1 MTTDN
6 ASSTTDESTK
16 TTAEETGTTT
26 EGTGVST
33 DGTGTST
40 EGTGTTDSG
49 ETSGEQPVQR
59 SVHEL
64 LKLGTFQGMTDAEIQ
79 SLIDYY
85 VDVAHNDEHT
95 KVVQA
100 TEIQTMNAQCAAY
113 DSLRDDANSVLKQVL
128 SAPLNLAR
136 IDESGNEV
144 SE

>member
-26 EGTGVST
+26 EGTGT
-33 DGTGTST
+33 T
-40 EGTGTTDSG
+40 ESG

-64 LKLGTFQGMTDAEIQ
+64 LKLGTFQGMTDEEIQ

-85 VDVAHNDEHT
+85 VEVAHNDEHT

-128 SAPLNLAR
+128 AAPLNLAI

-144 SE
+144 

>member
-6 ASSTTDESTK
+6 VSSTTDESTK

-26 EGTGVST
+26 DV
-33 DGTGTST
+33 T
-40 EGTGTTDSG
+40 ETTESG

-85 VDVAHNDEHT
+85 VEVAHNDEHT
-95 KVVQA
+95 KAVQA

-128 SAPLNLAR
+128 AAPLNLAI

-144 SE
+144 

>member
-26 EGTGVST
+26 DV
-33 DGTGTST
+33 T
-40 EGTGTTDSG
+40 ETTESG
-49 ETSGEQPVQR
+49 ETSGDQPVQR

-85 VDVAHNDEHT
+85 VEVAHNDEHT
-95 KVVQA
+95 KAVQA

-144 SE
+144 

>member
-16 TTAEETGTTT
+16 TTAEETGTK
-26 EGTGVST
+26 T
-33 DGTGTST
+33 D
-40 EGTGTTDSG
+40 ETGTTESG

-85 VDVAHNDEHT
+85 VEVAHNDEHT

-128 SAPLNLAR
+128 AAPLNLAI

-144 SE
+144 

>member
-16 TTAEETGTTT
+16 TTAGETGTTT
-26 EGTGVST
+26 DE
-33 DGTGTST
+33 
-40 EGTGTTDSG
+40 TGTTDSG

-85 VDVAHNDEHT
+85 VEVAHNDEHT

-128 SAPLNLAR
+128 AAPLNLAI

-144 SE
+144 

>member
-26 EGTGVST
+26 DV
-33 DGTGTST
+33 
-40 EGTGTTDSG
+40 TGTTESG

-64 LKLGTFQGMTDAEIQ
+64 LKLGTFQGMTDVEIQ

-85 VDVAHNDEHT
+85 VEVAHNDEHT
-95 KVVQA
+95 KAVQA

-128 SAPLNLAR
+128 AAPLNLAI

-144 SE
+144 

>member
-6 ASSTTDESTK
+6 AYSTTDESTK

-26 EGTGVST
+26 DV
-33 DGTGTST
+33 
-40 EGTGTTDSG
+40 TGTTESG

-85 VDVAHNDEHT
+85 VEVAHNDEHT
-95 KVVQA
+95 KAVQA

-128 SAPLNLAR
+128 SAPLKLAR

-144 SE
+144 

>member
-16 TTAEETGTTT
+16 KTAEETGTTT
-26 EGTGVST
+26 DV
-33 DGTGTST
+33 T
-40 EGTGTTDSG
+40 ETTDSG

-85 VDVAHNDEHT
+85 VEVAHNDEHT
-95 KVVQA
+95 KAVQA

-128 SAPLNLAR
+128 AAPLNLAI
-136 IDESGNEV
+136 IDESGNEG
-144 SE
+144 

>member
-26 EGTGVST
+26 DV
-33 DGTGTST
+33 T
-40 EGTGTTDSG
+40 ETTESG

-85 VDVAHNDEHT
+85 VEVAHNDEHT
-95 KVVQA
+95 KAVQA

-144 SE
+144 

>member
-16 TTAEETGTTT
+16 KTAEETGTTT
-26 EGTGVST
+26 YE
-33 DGTGTST
+33 
-40 EGTGTTDSG
+40 TGTTDSG

-85 VDVAHNDEHT
+85 VEVAHNDEHT
-95 KVVQA
+95 KAVQA

-128 SAPLNLAR
+128 AAPLNLAI

-144 SE
+144 

>member
-26 EGTGVST
+26 
-33 DGTGTST
+33 DIT
-40 EGTGTTDSG
+40 ETTDSG

-85 VDVAHNDEHT
+85 VEVAHNDEHT

-128 SAPLNLAR
+128 AAPLNLAI

-144 SE
+144 

>member
-26 EGTGVST
+26 EGTGT
-33 DGTGTST
+33 T
-40 EGTGTTDSG
+40 ESG

-85 VDVAHNDEHT
+85 VEVAHNDEHT
-95 KVVQA
+95 KAVQA

-128 SAPLNLAR
+128 AAPLNLAI

-144 SE
+144 

>member
-40 EGTGTTDSG
+40 DETGTTDSG
-49 ETSGEQPVQR
+49 ETGSEQPVQR

-144 SE
+144 

>member
-6 ASSTTDESTK
+6 ASSNTDESTK

-26 EGTGVST
+26 DE
-33 DGTGTST
+33 
-40 EGTGTTDSG
+40 TGTTDSG

-85 VDVAHNDEHT
+85 VEVAHNDEHT
-95 KVVQA
+95 KAVQA

-144 SE
+144 

>member
-26 EGTGVST
+26 DV
-33 DGTGTST
+33 
-40 EGTGTTDSG
+40 TGTTDSG

-64 LKLGTFQGMTDAEIQ
+64 LKLSTFQGMTDAEIQ

-85 VDVAHNDEHT
+85 VEVAHNDEHT
-95 KVVQA
+95 KAVQA

-128 SAPLNLAR
+128 AAPLNLAI

-144 SE
+144 

>member
-16 TTAEETGTTT
+16 TTTEETGTTT
-26 EGTGVST
+26 DE
-33 DGTGTST
+33 
-40 EGTGTTDSG
+40 TGTTDSG

-85 VDVAHNDEHT
+85 VEVAHNDEHT
-95 KVVQA
+95 KAVQA

-128 SAPLNLAR
+128 AAPLNLAI

-144 SE
+144 

>member
-16 TTAEETGTTT
+16 KTAEETGTTT
-26 EGTGVST
+26 DVTETT
-33 DGTGTST
+33 DG
-40 EGTGTTDSG
+40 G

-85 VDVAHNDEHT
+85 VEVAHNDEHT
-95 KVVQA
+95 KAVQA

-128 SAPLNLAR
+128 AAPLNLAI

-144 SE
+144 

>member
-16 TTAEETGTTT
+16 TTTEESGTTT
-26 EGTGVST
+26 DE
-33 DGTGTST
+33 T
-40 EGTGTTDSG
+40 ETTDSG

-85 VDVAHNDEHT
+85 VEVAHNDEHT
-95 KVVQA
+95 KAVQA

-128 SAPLNLAR
+128 AAPLNLAI

-144 SE
+144 

>member
-16 TTAEETGTTT
+16 TNAEETGTTT
-26 EGTGVST
+26 DGTVTST
-33 DGTGTST
+33 D
-40 EGTGTTDSG
+40 ETGTTDSG
-49 ETSGEQPVQR
+49 ETGSEQPTQR

-64 LKLGTFQGMTDAEIQ
+64 LKLSTFQGMTDAEIQ

-128 SAPLNLAR
+128 SAPLNLAI

-144 SE
+144 

>member
-26 EGTGVST
+26 EGTGT
-33 DGTGTST
+33 T
-40 EGTGTTDSG
+40 ESG

-64 LKLGTFQGMTDAEIQ
+64 LKLSTFQGMTDAEIQ

-85 VDVAHNDEHT
+85 VEVAHNDEHT
-95 KVVQA
+95 KAVQA

-128 SAPLNLAR
+128 AAPLNLAI

-144 SE
+144 

>member
-26 EGTGVST
+26 DV
-33 DGTGTST
+33 
-40 EGTGTTDSG
+40 TGTTESG

-85 VDVAHNDEHT
+85 VEVAHNDEHT
-95 KVVQA
+95 KAVQA

-128 SAPLNLAR
+128 AAPLNLAI

-144 SE
+144 

>member
-26 EGTGVST
+26 DV
-33 DGTGTST
+33 T
-40 EGTGTTDSG
+40 ETTDSG

-64 LKLGTFQGMTDAEIQ
+64 LKLSTFQGMTDAEIQ

-85 VDVAHNDEHT
+85 VEVAHNDEHT
-95 KVVQA
+95 KAVQA

-113 DSLRDDANSVLKQVL
+113 DALRDDANSVLKQVL
-128 SAPLNLAR
+128 AAPLNLAI

-144 SE
+144 

>member
-6 ASSTTDESTK
+6 ASSATDESTK
-16 TTAEETGTTT
+16 KTAEETGTTT
-26 EGTGVST
+26 DV
-33 DGTGTST
+33 T
-40 EGTGTTDSG
+40 ETTDSG
-49 ETSGEQPVQR
+49 DTSGEQPVQR

-64 LKLGTFQGMTDAEIQ
+64 LKLDTFQGMTDAEIQ

-85 VDVAHNDEHT
+85 VEVAHNDEHT
-95 KVVQA
+95 KAVQA

-128 SAPLNLAR
+128 AVPLNLAI

-144 SE
+144 

>member
-16 TTAEETGTTT
+16 TTTEETGTTT
-26 EGTGVST
+26 
-33 DGTGTST
+33 DA
-40 EGTGTTDSG
+40 TGTTESG

-85 VDVAHNDEHT
+85 VNVAHNDEHT
-95 KVVQA
+95 KAVQA

-144 SE
+144 

>member
-6 ASSTTDESTK
+6 ASSTIDESTK

-26 EGTGVST
+26 DV
-33 DGTGTST
+33 T
-40 EGTGTTDSG
+40 ETTDSG

-85 VDVAHNDEHT
+85 VEVAHNDEHT

-128 SAPLNLAR
+128 AVPLNLAI

-144 SE
+144 

>member
-6 ASSTTDESTK
+6 ASSTADESTK
-16 TTAEETGTTT
+16 TTTEETETTT
-26 EGTGVST
+26 DV
-33 DGTGTST
+33 T
-40 EGTGTTDSG
+40 ETTDSG
-49 ETSGEQPVQR
+49 DTSGEQPVQR

-128 SAPLNLAR
+128 AAPLNLAI

-144 SE
+144 

>member
-26 EGTGVST
+26 DV
-33 DGTGTST
+33 T
-40 EGTGTTDSG
+40 ETTDSG
-49 ETSGEQPVQR
+49 DTSGEQPVQR

-85 VDVAHNDEHT
+85 VEVAHNDEHT
-95 KVVQA
+95 KAVQA

-144 SE
+144 

>member
-16 TTAEETGTTT
+16 TTTEETGTTT
-26 EGTGVST
+26 DV
-33 DGTGTST
+33 T
-40 EGTGTTDSG
+40 ETTESG

-95 KVVQA
+95 KAVQA

-144 SE
+144 

>member
-6 ASSTTDESTK
+6 AYSTTDESTK

-26 EGTGVST
+26 

-40 EGTGTTDSG
+40 YETGTTDSG
-49 ETSGEQPVQR
+49 ETGSEQPVQR

-128 SAPLNLAR
+128 SAPLKLAR

-144 SE
+144 

>member
-26 EGTGVST
+26 DV
-33 DGTGTST
+33 T
-40 EGTGTTDSG
+40 ETTDSG
-49 ETSGEQPVQR
+49 DTSGEQPVQR

-64 LKLGTFQGMTDAEIQ
+64 LKLSTFQGMTDAEIQ

-85 VDVAHNDEHT
+85 VEVAHNDEHT
-95 KVVQA
+95 KAVQA

-113 DSLRDDANSVLKQVL
+113 DALRDDANSVLKQVL
-128 SAPLNLAR
+128 AAPLNLAI

-144 SE
+144 

>member
-26 EGTGVST
+26 DV
-33 DGTGTST
+33 T
-40 EGTGTTDSG
+40 ETTDSG

-59 SVHEL
+59 SVHDL
-64 LKLGTFQGMTDAEIQ
+64 LKLSTFQGMTDEEIQ

-85 VDVAHNDEHT
+85 VEVAHNDEHT

-128 SAPLNLAR
+128 AAPLNLAI

-144 SE
+144 

>member
-16 TTAEETGTTT
+16 KTAEETGTTT
-26 EGTGVST
+26 DE
-33 DGTGTST
+33 
-40 EGTGTTDSG
+40 TGTTDSG

-85 VDVAHNDEHT
+85 VEVAHNDEHT
-95 KVVQA
+95 KAVQA

-128 SAPLNLAR
+128 AAPLNLAI

-144 SE
+144 

>member
-26 EGTGVST
+26 DV
-33 DGTGTST
+33 T
-40 EGTGTTDSG
+40 ETTDSG

-64 LKLGTFQGMTDAEIQ
+64 LKLGTFKGMTDAEIQ

-85 VDVAHNDEHT
+85 VEVAHNDEHT
-95 KVVQA
+95 KAVQA

-128 SAPLNLAR
+128 AAPLNLAI

-144 SE
+144 

>member
-6 ASSTTDESTK
+6 ASSITDESTK

-26 EGTGVST
+26 DV
-33 DGTGTST
+33 T
-40 EGTGTTDSG
+40 EITDSG

-85 VDVAHNDEHT
+85 VEVAHNDEHT
-95 KVVQA
+95 KAVQA

-128 SAPLNLAR
+128 AAPLNLAI

-144 SE
+144 

>member
-16 TTAEETGTTT
+16 TTADETGIKTDETATT
-26 EGTGVST
+26 E
-33 DGTGTST
+33 
-40 EGTGTTDSG
+40 SG

-64 LKLGTFQGMTDAEIQ
+64 LKLSTFQGMTDAEIQ

-85 VDVAHNDEHT
+85 VEVAHNDEHT

-100 TEIQTMNAQCAAY
+100 TEIQTMNAQCSAY

-128 SAPLNLAR
+128 SVPLNLAR

-144 SE
+144 

>member
-26 EGTGVST
+26 DV
-33 DGTGTST
+33 T
-40 EGTGTTDSG
+40 ETTDSG
-49 ETSGEQPVQR
+49 DTSGEQPVQR

-64 LKLGTFQGMTDAEIQ
+64 LKLGMFQGMTDAEIQ

-85 VDVAHNDEHT
+85 VEVAHNDEHT
-95 KVVQA
+95 KAVQA

-128 SAPLNLAR
+128 AAPLNLAI

-144 SE
+144 

>member
-26 EGTGVST
+26 DE
-33 DGTGTST
+33 
-40 EGTGTTDSG
+40 TGTTESG

-85 VDVAHNDEHT
+85 VEVAHNDEHT
-95 KVVQA
+95 KAVQA
-100 TEIQTMNAQCAAY
+100 TEIQTMNAQCATY
-113 DSLRDDANSVLKQVL
+113 DALRDDANSVLKQVL
-128 SAPLNLAR
+128 AAHLNLAI

-144 SE
+144 

>member
-16 TTAEETGTTT
+16 VTAEETGTTT
-26 EGTGVST
+26 DE
-33 DGTGTST
+33 
-40 EGTGTTDSG
+40 TGTTDSG
-49 ETSGEQPVQR
+49 ETGSEQPVQR

-64 LKLGTFQGMTDAEIQ
+64 LKLSTFQGMTDAEIQ

-85 VDVAHNDEHT
+85 VEVAHNDEHT
-95 KVVQA
+95 KAVQA

-128 SAPLNLAR
+128 AAPLNLAI

-144 SE
+144 

>member
-26 EGTGVST
+26 DE
-33 DGTGTST
+33 
-40 EGTGTTDSG
+40 TGTTDSG

-85 VDVAHNDEHT
+85 VEVAHNDEHT
-95 KVVQA
+95 KAVQA

-128 SAPLNLAR
+128 AAPLNLAI

-144 SE
+144 